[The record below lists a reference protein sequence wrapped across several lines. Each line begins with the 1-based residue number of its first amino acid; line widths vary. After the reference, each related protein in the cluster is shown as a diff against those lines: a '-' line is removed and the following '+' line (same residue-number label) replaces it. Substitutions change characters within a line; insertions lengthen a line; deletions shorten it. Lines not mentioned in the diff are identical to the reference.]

1 MSAQKGLKPLN
12 SKAQK
17 GRKVKKMTL
26 QEFADKVGGKV
37 WRKAGKV
44 RIYFDTDKSASAYLD
59 YDEDLGDEFELGTEG
74 AALKVFSNCESQG
87 REWNSNRAKQIKFE
101 IMKRIS
107 NFNGVKICD
116 TWQEVIL

>member
-1 MSAQKGLKPLN
+1 
-12 SKAQK
+12 
-17 GRKVKKMTL
+17 MTL

-37 WRKAGKV
+37 WRKADKV

-87 REWNSNRAKQIKFE
+87 RAWNSNRAKQIKFE
-101 IMKRIS
+101 IMQRIS